1 MMVPDFSN
9 PKLTS
14 SPRLFYG
21 PPGTGKSLAA
31 QAIGFEV
38 GRRPSLGPSRGAG
51 FRQVGIHG
59 TIPRTAL
66 KLQLEV
72 GSLRL

>member
-38 GRRPSLGPSRGAG
+38 GRRPSLGPSRELDFGKLG
-51 FRQVGIHG
+51 FTEPFQEQH
-59 TIPRTAL
+59 
-66 KLQLEV
+66 
-72 GSLRL
+72 